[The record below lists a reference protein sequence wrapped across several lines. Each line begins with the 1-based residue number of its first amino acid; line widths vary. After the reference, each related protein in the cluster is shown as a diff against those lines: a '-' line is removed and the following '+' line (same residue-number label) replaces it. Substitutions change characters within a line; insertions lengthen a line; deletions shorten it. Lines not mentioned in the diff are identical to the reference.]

1 MENIAI
7 KAVKG
12 RPREFC
18 VEQALAAA
26 LGVFWTKGYEGSS
39 LSDLTQAMG
48 ITRPSLYAAFGNK
61 EELFRKALDLYEREK
76 LAYVSEAL
84 AAPTSR
90 EVVERLLKGAL
101 ETLAGECAPR
111 GCLRVIGSM
120 TCGSEAGSVRD
131 DLHAR
136 RASSHAAILARMMLA
151 KSEGDLPA
159 HIDAEGITDYLLAI
173 FQGMSVQANNGASM
187 EQLQEVVRTTLT
199 IWPGR

>member
-90 EVVERLLKGAL
+90 EVVGRLLKGAL
-101 ETLAGECAPR
+101 ETL
-111 GCLRVIGSM
+111 
-120 TCGSEAGSVRD
+120 
-131 DLHAR
+131 
-136 RASSHAAILARMMLA
+136 
-151 KSEGDLPA
+151 
-159 HIDAEGITDYLLAI
+159 
-173 FQGMSVQANNGASM
+173 
-187 EQLQEVVRTTLT
+187 
-199 IWPGR
+199 

>member
-1 MENIAI
+1 MDMPAT
-7 KAVKG
+7 KTCKG

-26 LGVFWTKGYEGSS
+26 LGVFWTKGYEGTS
-39 LSDLTQAMG
+39 LSDLTEAMG

-76 LAYVSEAL
+76 LAYVQEAL

-90 EVVERLLKGAL
+90 GVAERLLKGAL
-101 ETLAGECAPR
+101 ETLTGECVPR
-111 GCLRVIGSM
+111 GCLRIIGSM

-131 DLHAR
+131 DLHSR
-136 RASSHAAILARMMLA
+136 RASSQAAVVARMEQA
-151 KSEGDLPA
+151 KADGDLPE
-159 HIDAEGITDYLLAI
+159 HTDVEGISNYLLAI
-173 FQGMSVQANNGASM
+173 IQGLSVQANSGATK
-187 EQLQEVVRTTLT
+187 EQLEEVVRTSLA